1 MIPATFSQL
10 KLKMESISALKEA
23 IKDQNKS
30 AFRHVDACTLELWS
44 VSIAVDDRFKEKIND
59 WKLMSTKPLSF
70 VERLS
75 TVFSDQLKGEHL
87 HVVVRPP
94 NL

>member
-1 MIPATFSQL
+1 
-10 KLKMESISALKEA
+10 MESISALKEA

-30 AFRHVDACTLELWS
+30 ASRHVDACTACTLELWS

-59 WKLMSTKPLSF
+59 WKLKSTKPLSF